1 MERPA
6 TAPPRQRSPERAH
19 LLNRLSAAAQRDR
32 PVALRGTEV
41 VTESQFR
48 ARVAGWAAAFPATG
62 RRDVALFA
70 TDGVEFSAAL
80 FGAWH
85 SGVTAHLPGDTLPA
99 TCRALAASGVIFA
112 GDFPV
117 EHAPLVPPA
126 DGDGERTFAAL
137 DAEFDGAVI
146 YTSGSTGEPRALR
159 KKLSQ
164 FAAEVETLDRQFG
177 GRMGDAAIVIATVSH
192 QHIYGL
198 LFKILWPLSVHRP
211 FLAESLAYPEQL
223 VTRLADAR
231 AVLISG
237 PAHLKRLPDSLDWTN
252 ARRSTCAIFSSGGPL
267 AADAAASVERLLG
280 SAPVEVYGSSETGGI
295 AWRQRA
301 GGADQRWTPLP
312 GVEVRADSNTLAVR
326 SHHLPDD
333 AWFAI
338 ADAGEVHGDGTF
350 TLTGRADRIA
360 KIEGKRVSLTAIERT
375 LAASPLVRDV
385 RVVLLEGNRDL
396 VGAAVVPSDEGW
408 TALRAAGA
416 GAVRAQLRA
425 LLADS
430 TERVAV
436 PRRWRWVDELP
447 LNAQGKVT
455 QAAVVELFASGP
467 STMPSS
473 RVLEQ
478 SAASAVIE
486 LQPPAD
492 LVYFD
497 GHFDGAPVLP
507 GVVQVDW
514 AIAHG
519 RRLFAIAGG
528 FMRME
533 ALKFHR
539 IFQPGPAMRLEL
551 EWRADRA
558 QLTFQF
564 SSAAGRHSSGRIF
577 FTS

>member
-1 MERPA
+1 MEPA
-6 TAPPRQRSPERAH
+6 TAPPRRRSPEPAR
-19 LLNRLSAAAQRDR
+19 LLNRLAAAAQRDR
-32 PVALRGTEV
+32 PVALHGKDV
-41 VTESQFR
+41 VSEERFR
-48 ARVAGWAAAFPATG
+48 ARVAGWAAVFSAAGG
-62 RRDVALFA
+62 RNAALFA
-70 TDGVEFSAAL
+70 TDGVEFAAAL

-85 SGVTAHLPGDTLPA
+85 AGIAVYLPGDTLPA
-99 TCRALAASGVIFA
+99 TCRALAETGVIFA
-112 GDFPV
+112 GDFPA
-117 EHAPLVPPA
+117 EHAPLAPPA
-126 DGDGERTFAAL
+126 DGDAAQPFRAL
-137 DAEFDGAVI
+137 DADFSGVVI
-146 YTSGSTGEPRALR
+146 YTSGSTGEPQALR

-164 FAAEVETLDRQFG
+164 LAAEVETLERQFG
-177 GRMGDAAIVIATVSH
+177 DRVAGANVVISTVSH

-198 LFKILWPLSVHRP
+198 LFKILWPLSAHRP
-211 FLAESLAYPEQL
+211 FLAESLTYPEQL
-223 VTRLADAR
+223 VARPADPR
-231 AVLISG
+231 AVLVSG

-252 ARRSTCAIFSSGGPL
+252 ARRSAGAIFSSGGPL
-267 AADAAASVERLLG
+267 AADAAANVERLLG

-295 AWRQRA
+295 AWRQRT
-301 GGADQRWTPLP
+301 GGAEQRWTPLP
-312 GVEVRADSNTLAVR
+312 GVEVRADSATLAVR
-326 SHHLPDD
+326 SRHLPDD

-338 ADAGEVHGDGTF
+338 ADAGEVNADGTF
-350 TLTGRADRIA
+350 TLSGRADRIA
-360 KIEGKRVSLTAIERT
+360 KIEGKRVSLTAIERSLT
-375 LAASPLVRDV
+375 ASPLVRDV
-385 RVVLLEGNRDL
+385 RVVLLEGTRDL
-396 VGAAVVPSDEGW
+396 VGAVVVPSDEGW
-408 TALRAAGA
+408 VALRAEGA
-416 GAVRAQLRA
+416 AVVGAQLRA

-430 TERVAV
+430 TERVAL

-455 QAAVVELFASGP
+455 QAAIAQLFAGGP
-467 STMPSS
+467 PAMPPS
-473 RVLEQ
+473 RVIEQ

-486 LQPPAD
+486 MQPPAD

-533 ALKFHR
+533 AVKFHR